1 MQFDVKE
8 RLILLKALGVVEG
21 NLETLRVVRDLQT
34 ELGFS
39 EAEHEALGFRQEG
52 DQIFWNQDN
61 EISKEVPI
69 GPAALDAALFM
80 FNGLAEAKPPKLT
93 MDLLPIYERL
103 LRAKHELT
111 PKLHEAGAPA

>member
-21 NLETLRVVRDLQT
+21 NLETLRVVKDLQM

-39 EAEHEALGFRQEG
+39 ETEHEAIGFRQEG
-52 DQIFWNQDN
+52 DQIFWDQDN
-61 EISKEVPI
+61 KTIKEVEI
-69 GPAALDAALFM
+69 GPAALDASLFM
-80 FNGLAEAKPPKLT
+80 FNGLAESKKLT

>member
-1 MQFDVKE
+1 MQFDIKE

-39 EAEHEALGFRQEG
+39 EEEHKAVKFQQDG
-52 DQIFWNQDN
+52 DQIFWDQD
-61 EISKEVPI
+61 SKVLKEVEI
-69 GPAALDAALFM
+69 GPAALEAALFM
-80 FNGLAEAKPPKLT
+80 FNNLAESKKLT

-103 LRAKHELT
+103 LRAKHDLT